1 MGVGILPSYMTGSGG
16 GGSGSVTGTL
26 AGLSDVSISSP
37 ISAQILTYGNDGK
50 WHNAALS
57 ANPEFQSLQAQV
69 YSISTSAFTPLTTTT
84 AISANLQG
92 QITSEITNRQLGD
105 QNLQQQIN
113 QLASGSHIVFCETV
127 TGNGLATQF
136 QLTGAI
142 SNGQFIS
149 GGWQAPH
156 VLNTLNSDV
165 TDLNNGTIYD
175 AGILSIFTRHK
186 ITVANINVS
195 GLVTTDYIPQ
205 NNQVFKI
212 WYWYDLQ
219 GTDRI
224 DNYYRD
230 DYVTKMEST
239 AGDIASNIQANVVNF
254 TNILGAT
261 DTNVQVA
268 LETLDKHTHPE
279 IASISAAIITLD
291 SVKQDKITL
300 VGGSGVTIVESPQD
314 TWTISVSGTDT
325 FFEYQQVTASTLWT
339 VNHNLNRHPSVTTT
353 NTTGGV
359 INGTVT
365 YINNNT
371 VTIRFTPAKTGFA
384 YLN

>member
-254 TNILGAT
+254 TNILCAT